1 MSPTSLPHPPSGSD
15 DVALLESLGYK
26 QELGRRMGAFS
37 NFAISFSI
45 ICILAGGITAF
56 PAALGAGGGISI
68 GLGWPLGAV
77 FALIVASA
85 MAQIASSYP
94 TAGGLYHWSS
104 ILGGK
109 GWGWTTAWF
118 NLLGLIF
125 VTASVNFGVWDPF
138 FKSMLTPMLGLD
150 LASAGWLQQTLF
162 VAAITIVQGALNA
175 RAPKWTTR
183 LTDFSGYMIL
193 VLAVVLTSSLLV
205 FHQGPFH
212 FGRLLEFTNMTGS
225 EGSWWPRSSSTLMVF
240 LSGLLLVIYTITG
253 YDASA
258 HSSEETHDA
267 ARNVPKGIVRS
278 VIWSALFGFAMIS
291 VFVATMPELPAG
303 VASGFGYFGAL
314 LATLPTG
321 LKAILAVGIFAA
333 NFICGMAALT
343 ATSRMMYAF
352 ARDGGLPFS
361 SALKTVNPS
370 TKTPVAA
377 TWTSTALVICA
388 TLYGDAFLVLSTGC
402 VVLLYLSYVMPTAA
416 GLFAEGRSW
425 QTKGPF
431 HLGVFSKPIGALAV
445 AGGLVLA
452 FVGVQPPN
460 EKVLWLVV
468 VLMAL
473 LAVFWWVLGV
483 RKSFQGPPAART
495 DSVTDASS
503 VGEVDAG
510 WQPTA

>member
-1 MSPTSLPHPPSGSD
+1 MSPTSIHRPSSGQD
-15 DVALLESLGYK
+15 DVDLLESMGYK

-56 PAALGAGGGISI
+56 PSAIGAGGGLSV

-77 FALIVASA
+77 FALVVASS

-118 NLLGLIF
+118 NLLGLVF
-125 VTASVNFGVWDPF
+125 VSASVNFGVWDPF
-138 FKSMLTPMLGLD
+138 FKTLIAPLLGLD
-150 LASAGWLQQTLF
+150 VSQTGWIHQSLF
-162 VAAITIVQGALNA
+162 IAAITVLQAFLNA
-175 RAPKWTTR
+175 RAPRFTTR
-183 LTDFSGYMIL
+183 LTDASGYLIL
-193 VLAVVLTSSLLV
+193 ALTVVLIASLLA
-205 FHQGPFH
+205 FHQGSYH
-212 FGRLLEFTNMTGS
+212 FGRLLQFENFTGTDGSCWPTTASGLMT
-225 EGSWWPRSSSTLMVF
+225 F

-253 YDASA
+253 FDASA
-258 HSSEETHDA
+258 HSSEETRNA
-267 ARNVPKGIVRS
+267 AKNVPKGIIGS
-278 VIWSALFGFAMIS
+278 VVWSAIFGFALIA
-291 VFVATMPELPAG
+291 VFVATMPPLPES
-303 VASGFGYFGAL
+303 VKLGFGFFGAL
-314 LATLPTG
+314 LGTLPAG
-321 LKAILAVGIFAA
+321 LRAILSIGIFAV
-333 NFICGMAALT
+333 NFLCGLAALT
-343 ATSRMMYAF
+343 ATSRMMFAF

-361 SALKTVNPS
+361 GRLKIVDPS
-370 TKTPVAA
+370 TRTPIAA
-377 TWTSTALVICA
+377 TWTSAGLIVAA

-425 QTKGPF
+425 KTKGPF
-431 HLGVFSKPIGALAV
+431 DLGVFSKPLGALAV

-460 EKVLWLVV
+460 QKVLWLVAA
-468 VLMAL
+468 LTAL
-473 LAVFWWVLGV
+473 LGVFWWVVGV
-483 RKSFQGPPAART
+483 RKSFKGPPVGQT
-495 DSVTDASS
+495 DSVTDSS

-510 WQPTA
+510 WQPSV

>member
-1 MSPTSLPHPPSGSD
+1 MSPTSIPPRTAPSD

-56 PAALGAGGGISI
+56 PTAIGAGGGLSVGI
-68 GLGWPLGAV
+68 GWPLGAA
-77 FALIVASA
+77 FALVVASA
-85 MAQIASSYP
+85 MAQIASSFP

-109 GWGWTTAWF
+109 GWGWATAWF

-138 FKSMLTPMLGLD
+138 FKTLIAPLVGIDVSN
-150 LASAGWLQQTLF
+150 AGWLSQTLF
-162 VAAITIVQGALNA
+162 IAGITLVQGLLNA
-175 RAPKWTTR
+175 RAPKLTTR

-193 VLAVVLTSSLLV
+193 VLAVLLTGSLLA
-205 FHQGPFH
+205 FHHGPFE
-212 FGRLLEFTNMTGS
+212 FGRLLQFQNMTGS
-225 EGSWWPRSSSTLMVF
+225 EGSCWPSSGALMTF

-267 ARNVPKGIVRS
+267 AKNVPKGIVRS
-278 VIWSALFGFAMIS
+278 VVWSALFGFAMIA
-291 VFVATMPELPAG
+291 VFVATMPDIPAT
-303 VASGFGYFGAL
+303 VKLGFGFFGAL
-314 LATLPTG
+314 LDTLPAG
-321 LKAILAVGIFAA
+321 LKAILSIGIFLA
-333 NFICGMAALT
+333 NFLCGMAALT

-361 SALKTVNPS
+361 KSLKTVDVS
-370 TKTPVAA
+370 TKTPVVA
-377 TWTSTALVICA
+377 TWTSTILIIAA
-388 TLYGDAFLVLSTGC
+388 TMYGDAFLVLSTGC

-416 GLFAEGRSW
+416 GFFAEGKTWTS
-425 QTKGPF
+425 KGPF
-431 HLGVFSKPIGALAV
+431 DLGAFSKPIAVLAV
-445 AGGLVLA
+445 LGGLVLA

-460 EKVLWLVV
+460 QKVAWLVAAMV
-468 VLMAL
+468 VL
-473 LAVFWWVLGV
+473 LAAAWWVFGV
-483 RKSFQGPPAART
+483 RKSFQGPPVRDAS
-495 DSVTDASS
+495 DSVTDSEADL
-503 VGEVDAG
+503 GVDAI
-510 WQPTA
+510 PES

>member
-1 MSPTSLPHPPSGSD
+1 MSPTSIPPRASTSD

-56 PAALGAGGGISI
+56 PSAIGAGGGLSVGI
-68 GLGWPLGAV
+68 GWPLGAG

-109 GWGWTTAWF
+109 GWGWATAWF

-138 FKSMLTPMLGLD
+138 FKSLLAPLLGID
-150 LASAGWLQQTLF
+150 ASNAGWLGQTMF
-162 VAAITIVQGALNA
+162 IAGITIAQGFLNA
-175 RAPKWTTR
+175 RAPKITTW

-193 VLAVVLTSSLLV
+193 VLAVLLTGSLLA
-205 FHQGPFH
+205 FHQGPLQFS
-212 FGRLLEFTNMTGS
+212 RLLEFTNMTGL
-225 EGSWWPRSSSTLMVF
+225 EGSWWPSSGGVMAF

-258 HSSEETHDA
+258 HASEETHEA
-267 ARNVPKGIVRS
+267 AKNVPKGIVRS
-278 VIWSALFGFAMIS
+278 VIWSALFGFAMIA
-291 VFVATMPELPAG
+291 VFVATMPDI
-303 VASGFGYFGAL
+303 ASSVKLGFGFFGAL
-314 LATLPTG
+314 LGTLPAG
-321 LKAILAVGIFAA
+321 LKAILSVGIFLA
-333 NFICGMAALT
+333 NFLCGLAALT

-361 SALKTVNPS
+361 KSLKTVEPR

-377 TWTSTALVICA
+377 TWTSTFLVIAA
-388 TLYGDAFLVLSTGC
+388 TMYGDAFLVLSTGC

-416 GLFAEGRSW
+416 GLFAEGKTW
-425 QTKGPF
+425 TVKGPF
-431 HLGVFSKPIGALAV
+431 DLGAFSKPIAVLAV
-445 AGGLVLA
+445 LGGLVLA

-460 EKVLWLVV
+460 QKVAWLVAV
-468 VLMAL
+468 MIAL
-473 LAVFWWVLGV
+473 LAAAWWLFGV
-483 RKSFQGPPAART
+483 RKSFQGPPARDAS
-495 DSVTDASS
+495 DSVTDSEADMA
-503 VGEVDAG
+503 VDVAPG
-510 WQPTA
+510 T

>member
-1 MSPTSLPHPPSGSD
+1 MSPTSIHRPPSAQD

-56 PAALGAGGGISI
+56 PAALGAGGGISV

-77 FALIVASA
+77 FALVVASA

-138 FKSMLTPMLGLD
+138 FKSVLTPLVGID
-150 LASAGWLQQTLF
+150 LSSAGWFSQTLF
-162 VAAITIVQGALNA
+162 IAAVTVVQGALNA
-175 RAPKWTTR
+175 WTPKWTTR

-193 VLAVVLTSSLLV
+193 VLAVVLTGSLLA

-212 FGRLLEFTNMTGS
+212 FGRLLEFSNMTGS
-225 EGSWWPRSSSTLMVF
+225 EGSWWPRSESALMVF

-258 HSSEETHDA
+258 HSSEETHEA

-278 VIWSALFGFAMIS
+278 VIWSALFGFAMIA
-291 VFVATMPELPAG
+291 VFVGTMPGIPSG
-303 VASGFGYFGAL
+303 VGAGFGYFLAL
-314 LATLPTG
+314 LDTLPAG
-321 LKAILAVGIFAA
+321 LKAVLAMGIFLA

-343 ATSRMMYAF
+343 ATSRMMFAF
-352 ARDGGLPFS
+352 ARDGGLPAS
-361 SALKTVNPS
+361 GALKKVDPN
-370 TKTPVAA
+370 TKTPVIA
-377 TWTSTALVICA
+377 TWTSTALVIAA

-416 GLFAEGRSW
+416 GLFAEGRTW
-425 QTKGPF
+425 KVKGPF
-431 HLGVFSKPIGALAV
+431 DLGVFSKPIGAIAV
-445 AGGLVLA
+445 AGGLLLA

-468 VLMAL
+468 ALTAL

-483 RKSFQGPPAART
+483 RKSFQGPPVLQT
-495 DSVTDASS
+495 DSVVDSS
-503 VGEVDAG
+503 MGEVDVE
-510 WQPTA
+510 WQPSA